1 MYVGT
6 FVDITMQIQN
16 IDIHKTTFLENIVLN
31 VIWNLYHDIL
41 SAHVVTHHLH
51 EEEYDG
57 IFMQRYLH

>member
-1 MYVGT
+1 MKMCVGI

-31 VIWNLYHDIL
+31 VIWNLYRDIL
-41 SAHVVTHHLH
+41 SVHVATNHLH

-57 IFMQRYLH
+57 IFM